1 MCSGSKER
9 RLCCVAGRPA
19 AAVSV
24 RSGAAAPSR
33 VVPKPTEPPQRRS
46 SELYDWLLTLGVWN
60 PSATCDALEK
70 REMTKAALL
79 DMQETELQQLG
90 DQDGLK
96 VGSIKL
102 IWKAILVSVPSTLLA
117 LALCN
122 SV

>member
-1 MCSGSKER
+1 
-9 RLCCVAGRPA
+9 
-19 AAVSV
+19 
-24 RSGAAAPSR
+24 
-33 VVPKPTEPPQRRS
+33 
-46 SELYDWLLTLGVWN
+46 
-60 PSATCDALEK
+60 
-70 REMTKAALL
+70 MTKAALL

-117 LALCN
+117 FALCN